1 MATNRN
7 KKDYVVRFQLYGF
20 DNGHKAG
27 GQRGFKD
34 NQGDWHNLLRMEQ
47 PIQMNLKNVRDEDKL
62 NETLVDKY
70 VVRDKF
76 DLWMER
82 LKDRLRLKK
91 DNPNKITR
99 KQFDELNTREAWIRE
114 TGIDATLPRRR
125 NTKGRYKEFEVIHDT
140 VLFDKLFKRLS

>member
-1 MATNRN
+1 MATNKN
-7 KKDYVVRFQLYGF
+7 KKDYFVRFQLYGF
-20 DNGHKAG
+20 DNGHKTG

-34 NQGDWHNLLRMEQ
+34 NQGDWHNLLAMEQ
-47 PIQMNLKNVRDEDKL
+47 PIQMNLKNIRDEDKL

-91 DNPNKITR
+91 GNPNKITP
-99 KQFDELNTREAWIRE
+99 ENSLMN
-114 TGIDATLPRRR
+114 
-125 NTKGRYKEFEVIHDT
+125 
-140 VLFDKLFKRLS
+140 